1 MKLKIYFL
9 IIAIT
14 LLISGY
20 TLQRIA
26 NKSNAFKG
34 AWQINQFVNVEGDR
48 VYHPARFIKIY
59 HDSTFHSYMLTNK
72 GAIIFVEGTY
82 KIINDSL
89 FNETVSSALN
99 QAMNGK
105 TNHFKY
111 EIDGNILRMSGVVN
125 AQFGGGKAELLESWV
140 KVDFPK

>member
-1 MKLKIYFL
+1 M
-9 IIAIT
+9 
-14 LLISGY
+14 
-20 TLQRIA
+20 
-26 NKSNAFKG
+26 
-34 AWQINQFVNVEGDR
+34 
-48 VYHPARFIKIY
+48 
-59 HDSTFHSYMLTNK
+59 
-72 GAIIFVEGTY
+72 IFVEGTY

-89 FNETVSSALN
+89 FDETVSSAVN

-125 AQFGGGKAELLESWV
+125 ARFGGGKAELLESWV